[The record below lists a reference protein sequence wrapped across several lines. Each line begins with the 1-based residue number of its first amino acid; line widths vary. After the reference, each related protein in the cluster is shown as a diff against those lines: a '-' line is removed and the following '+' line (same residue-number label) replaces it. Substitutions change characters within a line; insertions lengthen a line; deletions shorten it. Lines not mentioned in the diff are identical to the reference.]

1 MPDYFSHL
9 CAADKIYEKLDKA
22 HKNLIIDHDL
32 YRLGAQGGDVFF
44 AYELSVKKT
53 NLGRRMH
60 ALPAEELFELLK
72 DGNESYLAGFATHYA
87 LDCTLHPA
95 IYAFESTSKSPLAHV
110 NFEKDLGLYI
120 SRKFATP
127 RRIIPRERVLA
138 ATFPIYDSVKNIEP
152 LITVTGVERCL
163 KRHFTYTRTIYK
175 TKRQDYKL
183 NYDYSSLAG
192 AVDDAISFGVE
203 CVGSVLDGK
212 SKGKLNGELFS
223 RSFLEK

>member
-9 CAADKIYEKLDKA
+9 ICANKIYEKLDKT
-22 HKNLIIDHDL
+22 HKNAIVDHDL

-44 AYELSVKKT
+44 AYKLSAKKA

-60 ALPAEELFELLK
+60 TMPAEELFDILLQ
-72 DGNESYLAGFATHYA
+72 GNASYLAGFATHYA

-95 IYAFESTSKSPLAHV
+95 IYAFESTVKSPLSHV

-127 RRIIPRERVLA
+127 RKIIPRERVLA
-138 ATFPIYDSVKNIEP
+138 ATFPLYDCVKQIEP

-183 NYDYSSLAG
+183 DYDYSTLSG
-192 AVDDAISFGVE
+192 AVDDGISLGID
-203 CVGSVLDGK
+203 CVCSVLDGHV
-212 SKGKLNGELFS
+212 NGELFS